1 MVNFRVSA
9 TVSPSCVDFSWQAHM
24 TWGHHVVI
32 SCGLPRHGPR
42 IEADVFHHLLLVF
55 HPGTVDLNGS
65 EMGPLGG
72 LQSEVDIP
80 KGQTYKKRWKFTM
93 LLISRS
99 TMSMAIFN
107 SFLYVCQ
114 RVCVYIYYVIIYIY
128 YNYIFHHH
136 SHSHAVAYRSILPAP
151 VVASQGKF
159 QPRLR
164 SSPRWRLVPSS
175 KLHQQGLA

>member
-9 TVSPSCVDFSWQAHM
+9 TVSPSCVDFSWQTHM

-72 LQSEVDIP
+72 
-80 KGQTYKKRWKFTM
+80 
-93 LLISRS
+93 
-99 TMSMAIFN
+99 
-107 SFLYVCQ
+107 
-114 RVCVYIYYVIIYIY
+114 
-128 YNYIFHHH
+128 
-136 SHSHAVAYRSILPAP
+136 AP
-151 VVASQGKF
+151 V
-159 QPRLR
+159 R
-164 SSPRWRLVPSS
+164 SGYTQRTNIQ
-175 KLHQQGLA
+175 KTMEIHHAINE

>member
-72 LQSEVDIP
+72 APVRSGYTQRTNIQKTMEIHHAI
-80 KGQTYKKRWKFTM
+80 TM
-93 LLISRS
+93 LLMSRS

-107 SFLYVCQ
+107 RFLYVCQ
-114 RVCVYIYYVIIYIY
+114 RVYIYILCNYIYI
-128 YNYIFHHH
+128 
-136 SHSHAVAYRSILPAP
+136 L
-151 VVASQGKF
+151 
-159 QPRLR
+159 
-164 SSPRWRLVPSS
+164 
-175 KLHQQGLA
+175 